1 MPENKGKFKYLVGS
15 KNVSN
20 KALEPYNKDVCDFLD
35 DFSKMLF
42 KEEEAKKY
50 SDLKTLAFWCRKS
63 EISKFKSKLPL
74 TEKRMGL
81 GLIFHITPAN
91 IPTNFAY
98 SLIFGL
104 LTGNS
109 NIVKVPSQEFKQVEV
124 ICNCINRILKK
135 KYKIIRDMLS
145 IVRYSEDDNYTK
157 EISKK
162 CNARMIWGGDKTI
175 SAIKLFPTDHKSLD
189 ITFPDRYSF
198 CAINSTEILKLNTK
212 SLRELSLKFYNDTF
226 LVDQNAC
233 TSPHLIVW
241 LGKNKTQAKNQFWQ
255 SLYKVVKEKYDLGE
269 SALFDKLTNLYN
281 SILSSDKIKNFK
293 KFGNLIYVLELK
305 EIEIR
310 NHKFRGKW
318 GFFYELNVSSLD
330 QLKHQIN
337 SRYQTL
343 SYFGIDKDELKNFIF
358 KNNLNGIDRVVPI
371 GQTLDMNLFWD
382 GYDINRIL
390 TRVIDIK

>member
-1 MPENKGKFKYLVGS
+1 M
-15 KNVSN
+15 
-20 KALEPYNKDVCDFLD
+20 
-35 DFSKMLF
+35 
-42 KEEEAKKY
+42 
-50 SDLKTLAFWCRKS
+50 
-63 EISKFKSKLPL
+63 
-74 TEKRMGL
+74 
-81 GLIFHITPAN
+81 
-91 IPTNFAY
+91 
-98 SLIFGL
+98 
-104 LTGNS
+104 
-109 NIVKVPSQEFKQVEV
+109 
-124 ICNCINRILKK
+124 
-135 KYKIIRDMLS
+135 
-145 IVRYSEDDNYTK
+145 
-157 EISKK
+157 
-162 CNARMIWGGDKTI
+162 
-175 SAIKLFPTDHKSLD
+175 
-189 ITFPDRYSF
+189 
-198 CAINSTEILKLNTK
+198 
-212 SLRELSLKFYNDTF
+212 
-226 LVDQNAC
+226 VDQNAC

-241 LGKNKTQAKNQFWQ
+241 LGKNKTQAKNQFWK

-305 EIEIR
+305 EIEIQ